1 MFLSH
6 IFTYIYFRL
15 HHYLPKYYNTQYG
28 PENLILIF
36 VSAHVKR
43 QVIPMWFCFC
53 VFCILF
59 SQLISSSFY
68 IQERADTEWKFAR
81 SKLWISYFEDGGTV
95 PPPFNIIPTPKTVYY
110 FFKWIYLKF
119 CGGSAKLKKEHL
131 KTVRVRDSFINKT
144 EGVNFGKEYEIV
156 IIITPGLSFVLS
168 NLRGFFH
175 IDTFSDN
182 FLNFSTLALS
192 HTREYN

>member
-110 FFKWIYLKF
+110 FFRWF
-119 CGGSAKLKKEHL
+119 HNRCFGQSAKMIKEHI
-131 KTVRVRDSFINKT
+131 KSVK
-144 EGVNFGKEYEIV
+144 V
-156 IIITPGLSFVLS
+156 I
-168 NLRGFFH
+168 
-175 IDTFSDN
+175 
-182 FLNFSTLALS
+182 FLMFKSLESIMEMFYLFWIPSLQEKQSKYLELQIFST
-192 HTREYN
+192 